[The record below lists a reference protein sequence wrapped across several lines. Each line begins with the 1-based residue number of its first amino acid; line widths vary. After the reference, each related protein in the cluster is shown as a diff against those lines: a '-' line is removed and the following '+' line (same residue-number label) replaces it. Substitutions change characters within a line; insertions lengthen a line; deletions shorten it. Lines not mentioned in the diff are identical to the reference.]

1 MLKWFR
7 ALMPKEDAFFD
18 LFERH
23 SHTLVAGAEALREL
37 LKGGESVPR
46 YCEVIV
52 AREHEADDITRD
64 VLKRVRQ
71 TFITPFDRS
80 DIQDLIGSM
89 DDAIDQMHQTA
100 KLITLFEI
108 RDFDPRMQ
116 EMGEIAVEAAK
127 LVVEAVP
134 LLRSVGTHATRLSE
148 ITEKITHLEGRADDL
163 HDEGRRAL
171 FREHRHSDPMG
182 FMIGD
187 EIYGSLEKVVDR
199 FEDVANEISA
209 IVIEHV

>member
-18 LFERH
+18 LFARH
-23 SHTLVAGAEALREL
+23 SQTLIAGAEALRGL
-37 LKGGESVPR
+37 LEGGDSVAR
-46 YCEVIV
+46 YCKLIV
-52 AREHEADDITRD
+52 DREHEADDITRE
-64 VLKRVRQ
+64 VLKKVRQ

-108 RDFDPRMQ
+108 RDFDARMR
-116 EMGEIAVEAAK
+116 EMGEIAVAAAK
-127 LVVEAVP
+127 LVLEAVP
-134 LLRSVGTHATRLSE
+134 LLRSVGTNAARLSE
-148 ITEKITHLEGRADDL
+148 IAEKITDLEGRADDL

-171 FREHRHSDPMG
+171 FRAHKHSDAMA
-182 FMIGD
+182 FVIGD

-209 IVIEHV
+209 IVVEHV